1 MVSALSSFKRNQ
13 LEAVAY
19 SVLAGPGRFAE
30 RRLKSLG
37 SNRPPQDWRTE
48 IKHLLDE
55 DRKRGA
61 TQGKRN
67 SKLALAFYD
76 ELPEGRGSDVGYSDF
91 RAFCLVV
98 ALDMVR
104 CGYKAKEV
112 VQLIALSSDLLKTAF
127 ARANASVRTMGCTN
141 FIFGDAMS
149 KGSPVEQRMA
159 ASRFLLVYSVEALSK
174 SDARDEEAG
183 ALDPELIK
191 GDELTERLQS
201 LVRDGIRSYFLIEL
215 TELAARTRELLNIV
229 PRQERGH
236 PRTPAE

>member
-61 TQGKRN
+61 TQEKRN
-67 SKLALAFYD
+67 SKLGLAFYD
-76 ELPEGRGSDVGYSDF
+76 EVPEGRGYNVDYTDF

-98 ALDMVR
+98 ALEMVR
-104 CGYKAKEV
+104 CGFKAKEV
-112 VQLIALSSDLLKTAF
+112 VKTVASSSKPLKSAFDWADTHIRTAGLT
-127 ARANASVRTMGCTN
+127 SE
-141 FIFGDAMS
+141 IFGDAKS
-149 KGSPVEQRMA
+149 KGSPVEQRRA
-159 ASRFLLVYSVEALSK
+159 ATRFLLIQSVEALSK
-174 SDARDEEAG
+174 RDARDEAG
-183 ALDPELIK
+183 PLDPELIE
-191 GDELTERLQS
+191 GNDLTERLQS

-215 TELAARTRELLNIV
+215 TELAARTRELLDTV

-236 PRTPAE
+236 PRIRAE